1 MTALVLDGCSRVRC
15 VGLNYPFLTSKERDV
30 ETGLDF
36 FEARY
41 YGSVQG
47 RFTSPDPLLSSGTVF
62 NPQSWNRYTYTSN
75 NPLKYVDP
83 TGLYDWS
90 NELGGSASD
99 QDLLDKAN
107 AIQDEK
113 KRKKAVNNANKI
125 IDRRNQFRD
134 ALAGAAAAAQSGNLT
149 ASQQAAVSR
158 AVNAYGSERDGNNV
172 IVGFGRQGTGVGA
185 TTDGSS
191 LSGEIYV
198 NFSAS
203 HHGNDLI
210 IDVAHEGSHVADN
223 QAFNATHSGG
233 IFDYGGPT
241 DISEYETERRAYEVS
256 SFVSQAV
263 GKGSYPNNLENQP
276 KLQVWN
282 SGWKA
287 ADRATKRAAGIDG
300 LINTFYGTSPTKPG
314 LTLGQIKMN
323 VP

>member
-1 MTALVLDGCSRVRC
+1 
-15 VGLNYPFLTSKERDV
+15 
-30 ETGLDF
+30 
-36 FEARY
+36 
-41 YGSVQG
+41 
-47 RFTSPDPLLSSGTVF
+47 LLSSGTVF

-90 NELGGSASD
+90 NELGGSALD

-107 AIQDEK
+107 SIQDDK
-113 KRKKAVNNANKI
+113 KRKKAVSHANQI
-125 IDRRNQFRD
+125 ISRRNQFRD

-149 ASQQAAVSR
+149 ASQKAAVTR
-158 AVNAYGSERDGNNV
+158 AVNAYGTERDGNNV
-172 IVGFGRQGTGVGA
+172 IVGFGRLGTGVGA
-185 TTDGSS
+185 ATDGAS
-191 LSGEIYV
+191 LSDEIYV
-198 NFSAS
+198 NFSTS

-233 IFDYGGPT
+233 IYDYGGPT

-256 SFVSQAV
+256 SFVAQAV
-263 GKGSYPNNLENQP
+263 GKDSHPNNLENQP

-287 ADRATKRAAGIDG
+287 ADQQTKRAAGIDR
-300 LINTFYGTSPTKPG
+300 LNNTYNGTSPTKPG